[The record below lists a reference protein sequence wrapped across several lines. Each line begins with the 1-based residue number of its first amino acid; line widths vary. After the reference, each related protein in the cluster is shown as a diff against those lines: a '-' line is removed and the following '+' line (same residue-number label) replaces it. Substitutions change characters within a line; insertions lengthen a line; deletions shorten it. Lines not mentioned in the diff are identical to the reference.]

1 MYRLMIVVFGILV
14 CMSTISAQDTL
25 AHRRDWGIT
34 WSYSALL
41 NEYPGLQF
49 GIEKR
54 LGKYTM
60 LQSDLAYLYQIDTE
74 FYPHDFQGFRIKNG
88 IKYMNMEHQGY
99 LNIRWYVVA
108 NLLIRYTSEN
118 KTEDLRRLDG
128 AFFQRLSYTRSRFL
142 IGPAIGFGTEQY
154 SLDRFI
160 IQTGFS
166 FGYGYMKVVAD
177 GLPDDANP
185 GRTRVFQEHDR
196 TGNHLYPIFSLST
209 KIIFAL

>member
-1 MYRLMIVVFGILV
+1 
-14 CMSTISAQDTL
+14 MSVTPTIWSQDTL
-25 AHRRDWGIT
+25 AHRRNWGIT

-54 LGKYTM
+54 LGKHTM
-60 LQSDLAYLYQIDTE
+60 LQSELAYLYQIDTD
-74 FYPHDFQGFRIKNG
+74 FYPHAFKGFRFKNG
-88 IKYMNMEHQGY
+88 IKYMKMEHQGY
-99 LNIRWYVVA
+99 LNTRWYVVA
-108 NLLIRYTSEN
+108 NLFIRYTSEN

-128 AFFQRLSYTRSRFL
+128 AYFERLSYTRTRFL
-142 IGPAIGFGTEQY
+142 IGPAVGFGTEQY

-185 GRTRVFQEHDR
+185 GRTRVFEEYDR
-196 TGNHLYPIFSLST
+196 TGNHLYPIFSLSA